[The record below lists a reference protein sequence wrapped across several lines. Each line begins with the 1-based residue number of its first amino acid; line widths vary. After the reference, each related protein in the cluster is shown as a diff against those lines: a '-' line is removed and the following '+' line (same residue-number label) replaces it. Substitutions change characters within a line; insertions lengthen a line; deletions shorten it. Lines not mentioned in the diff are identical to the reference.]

1 MEVTM
6 VGIDLAK
13 NVFCLHGC
21 DANGKP
27 VLRKQLLRRQLL
39 SFVANLPRCLV
50 AMEACASARYWAREI
65 EKLGHQVRLI
75 APRFVRPFV
84 KANKND
90 ASDAE
95 AICEAASRPTMRF
108 VTVKSTA
115 QQDVQAVHR
124 VRQQLVKTRTA
135 LVNQVRG
142 LLAEYGIV
150 IGRGF
155 APLRRALPL
164 ILEDRDNGLSGVM
177 RELLGEIGERLKFI
191 EQRLR
196 QYDLTIQRL
205 FRQDERCQRV
215 AAVEGVGPLT
225 ATALVAAVG
234 NATDFKS
241 GRELA
246 AYLGLV
252 PRHRASGGRTVLLGI
267 SKRGNRYLRT
277 LLIHGARSALYRIE
291 RQRGA
296 RAMWA
301 ARLKLRRGSN
311 VAAVALANKNAR
323 VLWALLHRHQSYRP
337 APFPGGPHSGLT
349 SSTALRTAGPP
360 QTMAAGAVHGAAVSA
375 PESITLSGP
384 PSEQQLEGGAGKLVS
399 EQCQDRTSVEA
410 KPVN

>member
-1 MEVTM
+1 M
-6 VGIDLAK
+6 
-13 NVFCLHGC
+13 
-21 DANGKP
+21 
-27 VLRKQLLRRQLL
+27 
-39 SFVANLPRCLV
+39 V
-50 AMEACASARYWAREI
+50 AMEACAGAHYWAREI

-75 APRFVRPFV
+75 APRFVRPYV

-267 SKRGNRYLRT
+267 SKRGDRYLRT
-277 LLIHGARSALYRIE
+277 LLIHGARSALLRIE

-296 RAMWA
+296 RALWA

-323 VLWALLHRHQSYRP
+323 LLWALLSRGQNYRP
-337 APFPGGPHSGLT
+337 APFTARVPQAGG
-349 SSTALRTAGPP
+349 
-360 QTMAAGAVHGAAVSA
+360 
-375 PESITLSGP
+375 
-384 PSEQQLEGGAGKLVS
+384 
-399 EQCQDRTSVEA
+399 
-410 KPVN
+410 